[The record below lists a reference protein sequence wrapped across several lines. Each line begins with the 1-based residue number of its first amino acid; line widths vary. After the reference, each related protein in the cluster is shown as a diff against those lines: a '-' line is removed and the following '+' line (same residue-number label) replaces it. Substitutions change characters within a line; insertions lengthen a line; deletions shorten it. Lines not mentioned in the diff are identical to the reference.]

1 MNDELLKAVGL
12 YATPKQTQNSDR
24 VIHAVHT
31 LKPLSG
37 MVSVINTSFLLYSD
51 SYNNHACMCVL
62 SQSNYIQPEN

>member
-24 VIHAVHT
+24 VIRAVHT

-37 MVSVINTSFLLYSD
+37 MVSVINTSL
-51 SYNNHACMCVL
+51 
-62 SQSNYIQPEN
+62 